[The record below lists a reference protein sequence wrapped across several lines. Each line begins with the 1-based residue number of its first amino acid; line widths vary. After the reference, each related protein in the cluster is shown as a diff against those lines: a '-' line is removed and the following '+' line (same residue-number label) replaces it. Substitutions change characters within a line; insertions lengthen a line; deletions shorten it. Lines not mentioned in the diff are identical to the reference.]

1 MNETVALV
9 GLAVVLAKTL
19 EKLVD
24 FVLSKFKKQEKDSGY
39 NLKSQVEAI
48 QMSLKELSDILN
60 KTDING
66 ARLIYVPRNIET
78 RLLELINMQ
87 SDQAHSQ
94 ENTIKIL
101 DKMTD
106 RVIDAASK
114 QDQILHEVRK

>member
-39 NLKSQVEAI
+39 NLKSQIEAI

-78 RLLELINMQ
+78 RLLELLNMQ

>member
-39 NLKSQVEAI
+39 NLKSQIEAI